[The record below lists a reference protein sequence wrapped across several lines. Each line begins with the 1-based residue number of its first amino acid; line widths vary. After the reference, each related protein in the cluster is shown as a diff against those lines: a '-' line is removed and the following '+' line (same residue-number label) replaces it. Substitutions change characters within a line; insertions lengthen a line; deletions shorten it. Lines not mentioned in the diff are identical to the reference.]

1 MHKWVNLGNAYCPT
15 NIPQFEGKYKV
26 AFALI
31 RATTGKIEKMF
42 YDEAARPCDW
52 IKGKT
57 SSYELNTVVSDVA
70 PGTYIWAVGIVDD
83 HSKEKN
89 IGIYISAKG
98 DFTED
103 NWLRLTTVT
112 VK

>member
-1 MHKWVNLGNAYCPT
+1 M
-15 NIPQFEGKYKV
+15 
-26 AFALI
+26 I

-57 SSYELNTVVSDVA
+57 STYELKTVVSDVA
-70 PGTYIWAVGIVDD
+70 PGTYIWAMGIVDD

>member
-1 MHKWVNLGNAYCPT
+1 MNLGNAYCPT

-31 RATTGKIEKMF
+31 RATSGKIEKLF
-42 YDEAARPCDW
+42 YDEAARPSDW

-57 SSYELNTVVSDVA
+57 SSYELKADVTGVS

>member
-1 MHKWVNLGNAYCPT
+1 MVHYSSHTIYYEGGAKNPLKGTSTKLVISARNA
-15 NIPQFEGKYKV
+15 QFCV
-26 AFALI
+26 L
-31 RATTGKIEKMF
+31 
-42 YDEAARPCDW
+42 
-52 IKGKT
+52 
-57 SSYELNTVVSDVA
+57 
-70 PGTYIWAVGIVDD
+70 VGR
-83 HSKEKN
+83 KN

>member
-1 MHKWVNLGNAYCPT
+1 M
-15 NIPQFEGKYKV
+15 GKYKV

-31 RATTGKIEKMF
+31 KATSGKIEKLF

-57 SSYELNTVVSDVA
+57 TSYELKTVVTGVS
-70 PGTYIWAVGIVDD
+70 PGTYIWAVGIVND
-83 HSKEKN
+83 HSENKD
-89 IGIYISAKG
+89 IGIYLSAKG